1 MKKFS
6 DAIWTAAFAVI
17 FILLYFF
24 VPKLHSENTLYG
36 FFILVGATI
45 AFLSSALKR
54 KK

>member
-6 DAIWTAAFAVI
+6 DAIWTTVFAIV

-24 VPKLHSENTLYG
+24 VPALHSENTLYG
-36 FFILVGATI
+36 FFILVGATL
-45 AFLSSALKR
+45 AFFSAAIKG

>member
-6 DAIWTAAFAVI
+6 DAIWTTVFAIV

-24 VPKLHSENTLYG
+24 VPSLKTEYTLYG

-45 AFLSSALKR
+45 AYLSAAI

>member
-6 DAIWTAAFAVI
+6 DAIWTAVFAIV

-24 VPKLHSENTLYG
+24 VPALHSENTLYG
-36 FFILVGATI
+36 FYILVGATL
-45 AFLSSALKR
+45 AFFSAAIKR